1 MPETYGK
8 RMRRDAQARKAAA
21 REERRLARNQRRE
34 ARAAGIDVDGED
46 ELELLGPESVGA
58 AVREIEPLLPPTED
72 GSESTTEEEARS

>member
-58 AVREIEPLLPPTED
+58 AVREIDSLLPPTED
-72 GSESTTEEEARS
+72 GSPAESEGEARS

>member
-8 RMRRDAQARKAAA
+8 RMRKDAQARKAAA

-34 ARAAGIDVDGED
+34 ARAAGDVDGEE

-58 AVREIEPLLPPTED
+58 AVREIDSLLPPRD
-72 GSESTTEEEARS
+72 DDASS

>member
-34 ARAAGIDVDGED
+34 ARAAGVDVDGED

-58 AVREIEPLLPPTED
+58 AVREIEPLLPPED
-72 GSESTTEEEARS
+72 DSQAETEEGARS

>member
-8 RMRRDAQARKAAA
+8 RMRKDAQARKAAA

-34 ARAAGIDVDGED
+34 ARAAGIDVDGEE

-58 AVREIEPLLPPTED
+58 AVREIDSLLPPPQD
-72 GSESTTEEEARS
+72 DDASS

>member
-8 RMRRDAQARKAAA
+8 RMRKDAQARKAAA

-34 ARAAGIDVDGED
+34 ARAAGIDGDGEE

-58 AVREIEPLLPPTED
+58 AVREIDSLLPPEED
-72 GSESTTEEEARS
+72 EATS